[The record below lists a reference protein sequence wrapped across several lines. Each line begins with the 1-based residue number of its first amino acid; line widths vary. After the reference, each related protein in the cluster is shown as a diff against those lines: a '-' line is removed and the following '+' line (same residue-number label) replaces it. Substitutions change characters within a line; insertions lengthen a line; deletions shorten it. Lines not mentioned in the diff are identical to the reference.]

1 MMEFLDYIVDNALV
15 PIPVLYSIGTFLK
28 GLEIINDEILLN
40 EDGKLLIN

>member
-1 MMEFLDYIVDNALV
+1 MEFMNYIVENALIL
-15 PIPVLYSIGTFLK
+15 IPVLYILGSFLK